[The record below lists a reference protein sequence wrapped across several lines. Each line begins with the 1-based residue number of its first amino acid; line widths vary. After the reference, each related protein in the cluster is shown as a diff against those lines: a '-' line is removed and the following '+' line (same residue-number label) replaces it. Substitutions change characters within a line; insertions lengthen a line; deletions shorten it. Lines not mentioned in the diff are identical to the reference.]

1 MAGRV
6 TVVSFVLLTLVKQEK
21 DDADRTKAHGD
32 CRDDECIVTTEAIVP
47 CHSPGP
53 VARPQ
58 ATEQPEQWPK
68 NEWVH
73 VTSSKFVDPLQ
84 LCHEVSVRSII
95 TIAFAWSAKVAYN
108 TVDMKDAVEQIKERL
123 SIIDVISP
131 YVELHKAGKNFK
143 GKSPFTNEKTPSF
156 YVSPDRGM
164 YYCFSTSQGGDMFT
178 FIETMEG
185 VDFKG
190 ALKILADKARV
201 ELVPISPEKQSE
213 RDRLYAVLEAAT
225 LYYQQ
230 ELQKNATALAYLKER
245 GLLLETIASWRIG
258 YAPGPG
264 GGGGWRAVKEHLIQ
278 KGFTATELF
287 KAGLIKQAADGKEPY
302 DVFRHRIMFP
312 LFDQGGRPVAFSGR
326 TLDTDKEVPKY
337 VNSPETELY
346 KKSELLYGYDRA
358 KHGIRHLDFSLI
370 VEGQFDVVLSHQ
382 AGYTNTVAVSGTAFT
397 LQHVQLLERLST
409 RVVLALDSDKAGIAA
424 AKRAADIMLRRGLDV
439 KVAMLPKKDPADM
452 VKDDPKEFKRVIG
465 NSVHIIEFLMSML
478 ADQHLD
484 PRTFKLRAREE
495 VIPYIPLLPNRIDQD
510 HFEQI
515 VADLLKTT
523 KDAVHYEVERCVELQ
538 AGKSHVAQKPE
549 SGSIKQNLDVESL
562 EMSGRKNAL
571 IARFIS
577 HFMHLNDDESSR
589 HIRVFLTEILGEDFG
604 EISKGVSAS
613 NQARL
618 YFTQEKN
625 TENRPLKQFK
635 EEVVNDLN
643 ELHDLVIREKLR
655 RKQAEIKEHEEAGGN
670 VTVITALLRDID
682 TLRQNRKTNRFT
694 FEDIFKE

>member
-1 MAGRV
+1 MSD
-6 TVVSFVLLTLVKQEK
+6 VVQ
-21 DDADRTKAHGD
+21 
-32 CRDDECIVTTEAIVP
+32 
-47 CHSPGP
+47 
-53 VARPQ
+53 
-58 ATEQPEQWPK
+58 
-68 NEWVH
+68 
-73 VTSSKFVDPLQ
+73 
-84 LCHEVSVRSII
+84 
-95 TIAFAWSAKVAYN
+95 
-108 TVDMKDAVEQIKERL
+108 QIKDRL

-156 YVSPDRGM
+156 YVSPERGM

-190 ALKILADKARV
+190 ALRILADKARV

-213 RDRLYAVLEAAT
+213 RDRLYTVLEAAT
-225 LYYQQ
+225 LYYQE
-230 ELQKNATALAYLKER
+230 ELRKNEAALAYLKER
-245 GLLLETIASWRIG
+245 GLLPETIASWRVG
-258 YAPGPG
+258 YAPGPTT
-264 GGGGWRAVKEHLIQ
+264 GGWRAVKEHLTA

-326 TLDTDKEVPKY
+326 TLETDKEVPKY

-439 KVAMLPKKDPADM
+439 KVALLPKKDPADM
-452 VKDDPKEFKRVIG
+452 VREDPKEFKRVIG
-465 NSVHIIEFLMSML
+465 SSVHIIEFLMSIL
-478 ADQHLD
+478 SDLNLD

-523 KDAVHYEVERCVELQ
+523 KDAVHYEVERCIEQQTTKAQSVAPTAPARTETTPRVVEDPQRRRDTVLTYLLGVLP
-538 AGKSHVAQKPE
+538 ALPLEAAARIRTELASILKVGE
-549 SGSIKQNLDVESL
+549 SELDDLVPVTGRAEVLFKIESQIENHPKL
-562 EMSGRKNAL
+562 LFETEVVHAL
-571 IARFIS
+571 NQFR
-577 HFMHLNDDESSR
+577 
-589 HIRVFLTEILGEDFG
+589 
-604 EISKGVSAS
+604 EISIRQELKEARALLAQAELAGDEAAVAS
-613 NQARL
+613 FLETVASLQRAL
-618 YFTQEKN
+618 QVPPYEI
-625 TENRPLKQFK
+625 
-635 EEVVNDLN
+635 
-643 ELHDLVIREKLR
+643 DLVR
-655 RKQAEIKEHEEAGGN
+655 
-670 VTVITALLRDID
+670 
-682 TLRQNRKTNRFT
+682 
-694 FEDIFKE
+694 